1 MKAFWR
7 SFTAIL
13 LAAVLILSLPLA
25 ASGDD
30 DDDEKTETVESQ
42 SITTTGQQGGNNQNI
57 TQNVEINLEV
67 EVENKS
73 GAESNAA
80 AGGGQ
85 QPVVRKTETLLSY
98 DDLTGRA
105 LTSHDMVHVYLHPSI
120 YSKILETLR
129 NKGEGLEILGKAEN
143 SSHQIWYKV
152 KTPSGIIG
160 YVQGKYLLLQNISNP
175 CETTNPCVTP
185 SPCETTSKPCE
196 KNAKPCENI
205 LPAGVTVEVTYVPE
219 IVYVPQVTYV
229 PKLIYVTPEPT
240 PTATPTATPAP
251 TT

>member
-1 MKAFWR
+1 MKAFWK

-13 LAAVLILSLPLA
+13 LAAVLVLSLPLA

-42 SITTTGQQGGNNQNI
+42 SITTTDQQGGNNQNI

-67 EVENKS
+67 EVENKG

-105 LTSHDMVHVYLHPSI
+105 LTSHDIAHIKTCDKLRQSI
-120 YSKILETLR
+120 RQSVITR
-129 NKGEGLEILGKAEN
+129 VAFF
-143 SSHQIWYKV
+143 
-152 KTPSGIIG
+152 
-160 YVQGKYLLLQNISNP
+160 LQNAVSSLDFIS
-175 CETTNPCVTP
+175 
-185 SPCETTSKPCE
+185 
-196 KNAKPCENI
+196 
-205 LPAGVTVEVTYVPE
+205 L
-219 IVYVPQVTYV
+219 
-229 PKLIYVTPEPT
+229 
-240 PTATPTATPAP
+240 
-251 TT
+251 